1 MNYFFAVGGGS
12 AGSVLATR
20 LSEDPD
26 TQVLL
31 IEAGVPPPYLA
42 FIPVLGA
49 FLQQTPY
56 DWQFETVP
64 QENACLAMRDKVFV
78 STDQS

>member
-1 MNYFFAVGGGS
+1 M
-12 AGSVLATR
+12 LAAR

-42 FIPVLGA
+42 SIPVLGA

-56 DWQFETVP
+56 DWQYETVP
-64 QENACLAMRDKVFV
+64 QENACLAMRDKVF
-78 STDQS
+78 